1 MPEFRTFRAVALT
14 GMALFALA
22 GAARADVLA
31 KVDGVEITDED
42 VKVALE
48 DLGPT
53 LPQQVQGPQREA
65 YVLDYLIDLKLVAK
79 KADQDKMGVGPDV
92 VRRMA
97 YYHDKVLMEE
107 LLGKTAKEAATD
119 DAMKKVYDDAAK
131 AQKPEEEIH
140 ARHILVPTEDEAKD
154 VLKRVKGGEDFAKV
168 ADEVSK
174 DPGSKG
180 GDLGWFTKDRMV
192 PEFAAAA
199 FKLEK
204 GQISDPVKSQ
214 FGWHII
220 KLEDKR
226 TKEFPPFDQVKD
238 QVSTYVAQK
247 SQTDLIL
254 QLRQGAKIERT
265 APPPTEAAPTAP
277 APATPAAPAPA
288 K

>member
-1 MPEFRTFRAVALT
+1 MPYFRDIRPLALA
-14 GMALFALA
+14 GAAFFAFA

-31 KVDGVEITDED
+31 KVDGIEITDED

-79 KADQDKMGVGPDV
+79 KADTDKMAVGPDV

-107 LLGKTAKEAATD
+107 LLGKTAKEGATD
-119 DAMKKVYDDAAK
+119 AAMKKVYDDAAK
-131 AQKPEEEIH
+131 AQKPEEEAN

-154 VLKRVKGGEDFAKV
+154 VLKRVKAGEDFAKV

-180 GDLGWFTKDRMV
+180 GDLGWFTKERMV
-192 PEFAAAA
+192 PEFAEAA
-199 FKLEK
+199 FKLQK
-204 GQISDPVKSQ
+204 GQISEPVKSQ

-226 TKEFPPFDQVKD
+226 MKEFPPFEQVKD
-238 QVSTYVAQK
+238 QVANYVAQK

-254 QLRQGAKIERT
+254 KLREAAKIERT
-265 APPPTEAAPTAP
+265 APPAAPDAPTAP
-277 APATPAAPAPA
+277 A

>member
-1 MPEFRTFRAVALT
+1 MPLFRDIRPIAFAGLV
-14 GMALFALA
+14 LFSLLNTAS
-22 GAARADVLA
+22 AATLA
-31 KVDGVEITDED
+31 KVDGIEITDDD
-42 VKVALE
+42 VRIALE

-53 LPQQVQGPQREA
+53 LPQQLQGPQRDA

-79 KADQDKMGVGPDV
+79 KADADKMAVGPDV

-97 YYHDKVLMEE
+97 YYHDKVLMED
-107 LLGKTAKEAATD
+107 LLGQTAKEAATD
-119 DAMKKVYDDAAK
+119 AAMHKVYDDAAK
-131 AQKPEEEIH
+131 AQKPEPEIS
-140 ARHILVPTEDEAKD
+140 ARHILVPTEAEAQAA
-154 VLKRVKGGEDFAKV
+154 LKRVKAGEDFAKV
-168 ADEVSK
+168 ADELSK

-180 GDLGWFTKDRMV
+180 GDLGWFTRDRMV
-192 PEFAAAA
+192 PEFAEAA

-220 KLEDKR
+220 KVEDKR

-238 QVSTYVAQK
+238 QVASYVAQK

-254 QLRQGAKIERT
+254 KLRDTSKIERMPS
-265 APPPTEAAPTAP
+265 APGAPGADQPTLV
-277 APATPAAPAPA
+277 PA

>member
-1 MPEFRTFRAVALT
+1 MPDFTNIRAA
-14 GMALFALA
+14 ALA
-22 GAARADVLA
+22 GVALLALAGTASAAVLA
-31 KVDGVEITDED
+31 KVDGIEITDED
-42 VKVALE
+42 VKVATE

-53 LPQQVQGPQREA
+53 LPQQIQGPQRDA

-140 ARHILVPTEDEAKD
+140 ASHILVPTEQEALD
-154 VLKRVKGGEDFAKV
+154 VLKRVRGGEDFAKV

-192 PEFAAAA
+192 PEFGDAA

-204 GQISDPVKSQ
+204 GQISEPVKSQ

-220 KLEDKR
+220 RLEDKR
-226 TKEFPPFDQVKD
+226 TKSFPPFDQVKD
-238 QVSTYVAQK
+238 QVANYVAQK

-254 QLRQGAKIERT
+254 KLREAAKIERT
-265 APPPTEAAPTAP
+265 APPAAP
-277 APATPAAPAPA
+277 APAPDAAAPAAPAPA
-288 K
+288 PAK

>member
-1 MPEFRTFRAVALT
+1 MSVFRDFRLLALAGVAFCALT
-14 GMALFALA
+14 GAASA
-22 GAARADVLA
+22 GVLA
-31 KVDGVEITDED
+31 KVDGIEITDDD

-53 LPQQVQGPQREA
+53 LPQQIQGPQRDA

-79 KADQDKMGVGPDV
+79 KADQDKMAVGPDV

-107 LLGKTAKEAATD
+107 LLGKAAKEGATEAA
-119 DAMKKVYDDAAK
+119 MRKVYDDAAK
-131 AQKPEEEIH
+131 AQKPEEELN
-140 ARHILVPTEDEAKD
+140 ARHILVATEDEAKD

-192 PEFAAAA
+192 PEFGDAAM
-199 FKLEK
+199 KLKK
-204 GQISDPVKSQ
+204 GEISEPVKSQ

-220 KLEDKR
+220 RLEDRR
-226 TKEFPPFDQVKD
+226 TKEFPPFEQVKD
-238 QVSTYVAQK
+238 QVANYVAQK

-254 QLRQGAKIERT
+254 KLREAAKIERT
-265 APPPTEAAPTAP
+265 APPAAPE
-277 APATPAAPAPA
+277 APA

>member
-1 MPEFRTFRAVALT
+1 MACFRDVRPL
-14 GMALFALA
+14 ALA
-22 GAARADVLA
+22 GAAFFALAGFAQASVLA
-31 KVDGVEITDED
+31 KVDGIEITDDD

-79 KADQDKMGVGPDV
+79 KADTDKMAVGPDV

-107 LLGKTAKEAATD
+107 LLGKTAKEAASD
-119 DAMKKVYDDAAK
+119 AAMKKVYDDAAK
-131 AQKPEEEIH
+131 AQKPEEEVS

-192 PEFAAAA
+192 PEFADAA
-199 FKLEK
+199 FKMQK

-214 FGWHII
+214 FGWHVI

-226 TKEFPPFDQVKD
+226 TKEFPPFEQVKD
-238 QVSTYVAQK
+238 QVANYVAQK

-254 QLRQGAKIERT
+254 KLREAAKIERT
-265 APPPTEAAPTAP
+265 ATPAAPEAP
-277 APATPAAPAPA
+277 AAAPAPA